1 MSQIIDNLLLWL
13 HNYKPQKK
21 EKPPVDYTTQRQLA
35 GDIIIGVLTEHLCVR
50 EGLLRFP
57 KDAVSDPSIQAAW
70 HALCHYEADE
80 DLRRRDIGYANEQ
93 QELLELIAFTFK
105 DGKELPENLISAYS
119 KYHSEVLIAPQK
131 GLKAIIRKLTR
142 FINI

>member
-1 MSQIIDNLLLWL
+1 MPNIIENLLLRI
-13 HNYKPQKK
+13 HNYKPEKK
-21 EKPPVDYTTQRQLA
+21 DEQPVDYTAARQFA
-35 GDIIIGVLTEHLCVR
+35 GKVIIGVLTEHICVR

-57 KDAVSDPSIQAAW
+57 KDALDDPSIQAAW

-80 DLRRRDIGYANEQ
+80 DLRRRDRVFADEQ

-105 DGKELPENLISAYS
+105 DGKELPQNIISAYS

-131 GLKAIIRKLTR
+131 GWRAMLRKLTR

>member
-1 MSQIIDNLLLWL
+1 M
-13 HNYKPQKK
+13 
-21 EKPPVDYTTQRQLA
+21 
-35 GDIIIGVLTEHLCVR
+35 
-50 EGLLRFP
+50 RFP

-105 DGKELPENLISAYS
+105 DGKELPQNLISAYS

>member
-1 MSQIIDNLLLWL
+1 MLQITEKLLLWL
-13 HNYKPQKK
+13 HNYRPKKK
-21 EKPPVDYTTQRQLA
+21 EEPPVDYTSQRKIA
-35 GDIIIGVLTEHLCVR
+35 GEIIIGVLTEHICVR
-50 EGLLRFP
+50 EGLLKFP
-57 KDAVSDPSIQAAW
+57 KDAVSDPSVQAAW

-80 DLRRRDIGYANEQ
+80 DLRRRDINYANEQ

-105 DGKELPENLISAYS
+105 DGKELPLNIISSYS

-131 GLKAIIRKLTR
+131 GFKAILRKLTR